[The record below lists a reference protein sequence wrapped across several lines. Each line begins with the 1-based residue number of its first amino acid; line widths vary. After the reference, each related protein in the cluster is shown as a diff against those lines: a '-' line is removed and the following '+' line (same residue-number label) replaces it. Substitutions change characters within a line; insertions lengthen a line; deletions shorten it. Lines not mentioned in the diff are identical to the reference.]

1 MNKEQ
6 RRGIIRVTA
15 NEQKIEKR
23 SFLFRKEEQQL
34 LVKMNK

>member
-6 RRGIIRVTA
+6 RIRVTS

>member
-6 RRGIIRVTA
+6 RIRVVIFAA

-23 SFLFRKEEQQL
+23 NSLFREEE
-34 LVKMNK
+34 